1 MLLVLKDYE
10 DQELYEE
17 CALIRD
23 ALKEHRDKYSKLQPS
38 EMLTPR
44 HINEYE
50 SEHHQKMLHKF
61 GIKTDDKAAKEKAKL
76 IKLKLPVDGIK
87 L

>member
-23 ALKEHRDKYSKLQPS
+23 ALKKHRDEHSKFQPS
-38 EMLTPR
+38 EMITPK
-44 HINEYE
+44 HINEYK
-50 SEHHQKMLHKF
+50 SEKHQKILHKF
-61 GIKTDDKAAKEKAKL
+61 GIKVDDKAAKEKAKL
-76 IKLKLPVDGIK
+76 IKLKLPVNGIK